1 MKKINYIIILLSGIF
16 IINSCNTKD
25 LELTSPNDLSPETF
39 FKTEAQVEASV
50 NATYANLQTQ
60 ALYGRHLFF
69 AMDNMSQE
77 NSGNS
82 QLEANKRQMLEFTF
96 DSGSDIVQFYWEAC
110 YLGIAKANF
119 VTDNAE
125 KINALPTSVL
135 TQEKKNKFIA
145 EARFMRAYYYFLL
158 VNRFGDIPLYDKNTT
173 DTKGLPRSPK
183 SDVFKQ
189 IIADFDFASKNLL
202 DKSVEQNGR
211 ATKGAAFAYLG
222 KALLYQKKYEESL
235 VALNNV
241 SGYSLE
247 PDFYDNFKE
256 ETEHGIES
264 IFEVEFDAKLGT
276 GSKWDGNIGPVSG
289 RGSAEATFRGQ
300 EYGNISWFNVYP
312 SNDLLDEYEVGDKRI
327 AGTFYQVGDKY
338 NKDNTDTMR
347 VDPEADRG
355 KPGYVNNFDSSQ
367 GTRRAGWKK
376 YQNYYKRIKEN
387 EDSGINFKVMRY
399 ADVLLMKA
407 ECENEKAGGSQAI
420 AVGYINEV
428 RARSGVPALATSLS
442 KKGVFD
448 ALIHERKVELAGEQS
463 RFDDVI
469 RWGIADQ
476 EINRNLNPKIFI
488 VGKNELWPI
497 PNREISSNP
506 NIGKQNPGY

>member
-60 ALYGRHLFF
+60 GLYGRHVFF

-96 DSGSDIVQFYWEAC
+96 DSGSDIIQYYWEAC

-119 VTDNAE
+119 VTDNAD
-125 KINALPTSVL
+125 KINALPSSVL

-158 VNRFGDIPLYDKNTT
+158 VNRFGDIPLFDKNTT

-183 SDVFKQ
+183 ADVFKQ
-189 IIADFDFASKNLL
+189 IVADFDFASKNLL

-222 KALLYQKKYEESL
+222 KALLYQKQYGESL

-247 PDFYDNFKE
+247 ADFYDNFME
-256 ETEHGIES
+256 ETEHGKES

-276 GSKWDGNIGPVSG
+276 GAKWDVGPISG
-289 RGSAEATFRGQ
+289 TGSAEATFRGQ
-300 EYGNISWFNVYP
+300 EYGNLSWFNVYP

-355 KPGYVNNFDSSQ
+355 KLGYVNNFDSSQ

-407 ECENEKAGGSQAI
+407 ECENEKAGGSQAT

-428 RARSGVPALATSLS
+428 RARAGVLALATSLS
-442 KKGVFD
+442 KKAVFD
-448 ALIHERKVELAGEQS
+448 ALVHERKVELAGEQS

-469 RWGIADQ
+469 RWGNAVT
-476 EINRNLNPKIFI
+476 ELAGSGFAPN
-488 VGKNELWPI
+488 KNELWPI
-497 PNREISSNP
+497 PNRETSSNP
-506 NIGKQNPGY
+506 NIGANNPGW